1 MTISTGF
8 YLAAAAERVV
18 GRQQGRPLGAVQAEV
33 LGEAEAEVAELA
45 LADDAAGR
53 AGVDGGLVEADDQ
66 AVGVR
71 LEDVLLDGVGEG
83 QC

>member
-1 MTISTGF
+1 LTISTGF

-45 LADDAAGR
+45 LADDAAG
-53 AGVDGGLVEADDQ
+53 
-66 AVGVR
+66 
-71 LEDVLLDGVGEG
+71 
-83 QC
+83 